1 MGRRQKRIV
10 ESLPVF
16 ITPSPG
22 FHSGSRFSE
31 RTVRYPIRS
40 HNHRFFFLT
49 RSLGSGGKK
58 SWFCEPAYDKLRG
71 TEEGIINSRLYN
83 EKAYVLS
90 RGFVRRAL
98 EIPLGS
104 LESEISWLYH
114 GHGRLAKVL
123 CDARA
128 LVEKSRGEASQEPSS
143 AAGGEHDRELAVPR
157 LTAGGIITL
166 ERTLAKLGALQQAP
180 TP

>member
-1 MGRRQKRIV
+1 M
-10 ESLPVF
+10 
-16 ITPSPG
+16 
-22 FHSGSRFSE
+22 
-31 RTVRYPIRS
+31 
-40 HNHRFFFLT
+40 
-49 RSLGSGGKK
+49 K

-114 GHGRLAKVL
+114 RHGRLAKVL

-128 LVEKSRGEASQEPSS
+128 LVEKSRGESSHQEPSS
-143 AAGGEHDRELAVPR
+143 ATAVGAQPGGAGDHDWEPAVPR

-166 ERTLAKLGALQQAP
+166 ERTLAKLEALQLQQAL

>member
-1 MGRRQKRIV
+1 MSNI
-10 ESLPVF
+10 P
-16 ITPSPG
+16 
-22 FHSGSRFSE
+22 
-31 RTVRYPIRS
+31 
-40 HNHRFFFLT
+40 FFFSFSDSI
-49 RSLGSGGKK
+49 RGPRGRN

-104 LESEISWLYH
+104 LESEINWLYYKQ
-114 GHGRLAKVL
+114 GRLVKVL
-123 CDARA
+123 CDARE
-128 LVEKSRGEASQEPSS
+128 LVEKSRGEAPQEPS
-143 AAGGEHDRELAVPR
+143 AGSSEGSDRDRGPAVPR

-166 ERTLAKLGALQQAP
+166 ERTLAKLEALRRSP

>member
-1 MGRRQKRIV
+1 MKEPYVSDLLAQP
-10 ESLPVF
+10 SLL
-16 ITPSPG
+16 
-22 FHSGSRFSE
+22 
-31 RTVRYPIRS
+31 
-40 HNHRFFFLT
+40 FLT
-49 RSLGSGGKK
+49 RSLGSGEKR
-58 SWFCEPAYDKLRG
+58 WFCEPAYDKLRG

-114 GHGRLAKVL
+114 RHGRLAKVL

-128 LVEKSRGEASQEPSS
+128 LVEKSRGEAPQEPSPS
-143 AAGGEHDRELAVPR
+143 AAGGDHDRELAVPR
-157 LTAGGIITL
+157 LTTGGIITL
-166 ERTLAKLGALQQAP
+166 ERTLAKLEALQQAP

>member
-1 MGRRQKRIV
+1 MV
-10 ESLPVF
+10 
-16 ITPSPG
+16 
-22 FHSGSRFSE
+22 
-31 RTVRYPIRS
+31 
-40 HNHRFFFLT
+40 
-49 RSLGSGGKK
+49 GGK

-114 GHGRLAKVL
+114 RHGRLAKVL

-128 LVEKSRGEASQEPSS
+128 LVEKSRGESSSHQEPSS
-143 AAGGEHDRELAVPR
+143 ASAAAVAAAAGDQPGGGGDRDREPAVPR

-166 ERTLAKLGALQQAP
+166 ERTLAKLEALQLQQAP

>member
-1 MGRRQKRIV
+1 M
-10 ESLPVF
+10 
-16 ITPSPG
+16 
-22 FHSGSRFSE
+22 
-31 RTVRYPIRS
+31 YPIWLFACMVNVLS
-40 HNHRFFFLT
+40 LT
-49 RSLGSGGKK
+49 RCAGFFGGYK

-104 LESEISWLYH
+104 LESEINWLYH
-114 GHGRLAKVL
+114 THGRLAKVL
-123 CDARA
+123 GDARA
-128 LVEKSRGEASQEPSS
+128 LVEKSRGEEPQGASPRAASS
-143 AAGGEHDRELAVPR
+143 DGDRDREPAVPR
-157 LTAGGIITL
+157 LTTGCIITL
-166 ERTLAKLGALQQAP
+166 ERTLAKLEALQRPAL

>member
-1 MGRRQKRIV
+1 
-10 ESLPVF
+10 LFP
-16 ITPSPG
+16 
-22 FHSGSRFSE
+22 
-31 RTVRYPIRS
+31 
-40 HNHRFFFLT
+40 FLI
-49 RSLGSGGKK
+49 RSLGSGVK

-114 GHGRLAKVL
+114 RHGRLAKVL

-128 LVEKSRGEASQEPSS
+128 LVEKSRGEAPQEPSS
-143 AAGGEHDRELAVPR
+143 AAGGDRDRELAVPR
-157 LTAGGIITL
+157 LTTGGIITL
-166 ERTLAKLGALQQAP
+166 ERTLAKLEALQQAP